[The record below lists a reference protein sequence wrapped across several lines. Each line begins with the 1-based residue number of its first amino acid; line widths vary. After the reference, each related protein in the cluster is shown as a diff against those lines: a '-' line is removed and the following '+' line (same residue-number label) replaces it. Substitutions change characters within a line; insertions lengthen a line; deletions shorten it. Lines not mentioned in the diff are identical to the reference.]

1 MSSAKTIF
9 KEMIDKIYGLDV
21 PFKAGEF
28 AIRTKSG
35 QQRIW
40 DFIASP
46 LGKLADGRRMVS
58 SMAMDITE
66 RKHAELALQRINDQL
81 QKANQEVQQFAYI
94 VSHDLRAPLINL
106 KGFSDI
112 LRSSVEQ
119 LETLSPDI
127 LPALDPAQTQLWQV
141 TTRDKIPT
149 AVRFI
154 NTAVDRMDQ
163 FTAAILKLSR
173 LGHRQL
179 TFETIDVND
188 LVQKIINSLLPESD
202 PREIEIVVKELPDV
216 EADRVALR
224 SNFGQ
229 HNLQCDQVS

>member
-1 MSSAKTIF
+1 
-9 KEMIDKIYGLDV
+9 
-21 PFKAGEF
+21 
-28 AIRTKSG
+28 
-35 QQRIW
+35 
-40 DFIASP
+40 
-46 LGKLADGRRMVS
+46 
-58 SMAMDITE
+58 
-66 RKHAELALQRINDQL
+66 
-81 QKANQEVQQFAYI
+81 
-94 VSHDLRAPLINL
+94 
-106 KGFSDI
+106 

-127 LPALDPAQTQLWQV
+127 LSALDPAQTQLWQV

-202 PREIEIVVKELPDV
+202 PREIEIVVEELPDV
-216 EADRVALR
+216 EADRVALDQILGNII
-224 SNFGQ
+224 SNAIKYLDLRRKGEIVIFGEQ
-229 HNLQCDQVS
+229 NELLTTFHMRDNGRGIAEAQYDKIFAPFRRGISDVEGEGMGLAYVQALVKRHRGDIWFESTPDVGSTFSFTILNRKASPDGAL